1 MTSLRSSPAQKKE
14 IKALRQE
21 IQQRTGKTPEQLY
34 EEREKRVRDSIYL
47 KQPDRIPLFVFPDP
61 AEHYGLPH
69 SAAYDDPAAWRQ
81 AFIREILD
89 FEPDM
94 VSGTFSTSGETLAT
108 LDVKNKLWPGG
119 PLPPDYELQFV
130 EGEFMKEDEYDLF
143 LTDPADFMIRRYLP
157 RMYGSLAPLSRL
169 PSLSLMMNGFEG
181 IADLFCDPD
190 FKKLA
195 RTLDKAGRELKKY
208 REAAGDL
215 PEDMALLGF
224 PAFSHSGGVGV
235 APFDVLSSFL
245 RGMKGSMLD
254 MYRQPNNVIKACEAI
269 LKRRIA
275 MATPA
280 DPKARGNPKRVF
292 MPLWRGDKS
301 FMSKA
306 HFDRFYW
313 PTLKKTMLAAI
324 KLGYVPMP
332 VFEAHFGDRL
342 ECMLDLPKGKAV
354 AVVEYMDVVQAKEIL
369 GGHTCIIGNVPKS
382 LRYKSPKEVL
392 SYYKDLIGRCGKGSG
407 LMLNISLPHNTPVAE
422 LRKMVSTIKEYAT
435 Y

>member
-1 MTSLRSSPAQKKE
+1 MTSVRSSAARSRE
-14 IKALRQE
+14 IKALRKE

-47 KQPDRIPLFVFPDP
+47 KQPDRIPLFVFADP
-61 AEHYGLPH
+61 SAHYGLPH
-69 SAAYDDPAAWRQ
+69 SAAWYEPAVWRE
-81 AFIREILD
+81 AFIREALD

-94 VSGTFSTSGETLAT
+94 TSGTFTSAGEALAA
-108 LDVKNKLWPGG
+108 LDVKNRLWPGG
-119 PLPPDYELQFV
+119 RLPPDYEMQFV
-130 EGEFMKEDEYDLF
+130 ESEFMKEDEYGLF
-143 LTDPADFMIRRYLP
+143 LSDPTDFLIRRYLP
-157 RMYGSLAPLSRL
+157 RMYGSLAPLAKL
-169 PSLSLMMNGFEG
+169 PSLSLMTNIEMLTE
-181 IADLFCDPD
+181 LFISPD
-190 FKKLA
+190 FKKVARALA
-195 RTLDKAGRELKKY
+195 RAGTEMKKY
-208 REAAGDL
+208 RLAMGNLQEDL
-215 PEDMALLGF
+215 ALLGF

-235 APFDVLSSFL
+235 APFDVLSSFF

-254 MYRQPNNVIKACEAI
+254 MYRQPDNVINACEAI
-269 LKRRIA
+269 LARRIA
-275 MATPA
+275 TALPA

-306 HFDRFYW
+306 HFDKFYW

-342 ECMLDLPKGKAV
+342 ECMLELPKGKAV

-382 LRYKSPKEVL
+382 LRYRSPGEVL
-392 SYYKDLIGRCGKGSG
+392 SYYKDLIRKCGNGG
-407 LMLNISLPHNTPVAE
+407 GIMLNISLPYNTPME
-422 LRKMVSTIKEYAT
+422 KLKEMVSTIKEYAT